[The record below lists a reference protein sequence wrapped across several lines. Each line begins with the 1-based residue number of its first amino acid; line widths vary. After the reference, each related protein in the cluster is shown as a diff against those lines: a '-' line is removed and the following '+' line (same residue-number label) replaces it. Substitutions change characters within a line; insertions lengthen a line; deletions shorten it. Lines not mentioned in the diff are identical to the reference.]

1 MNTRKEQNK
10 TLDKKKTKAHL
21 SGHLANLGILCG
33 KKERKNE
40 TIRRWVRMET
50 HTT

>member
-21 SGHLANLGILCG
+21 SGHLAIWPIWEFYVER
-33 KKERKNE
+33 KKERMRQLE
-40 TIRRWVRMET
+40 GG
-50 HTT
+50 